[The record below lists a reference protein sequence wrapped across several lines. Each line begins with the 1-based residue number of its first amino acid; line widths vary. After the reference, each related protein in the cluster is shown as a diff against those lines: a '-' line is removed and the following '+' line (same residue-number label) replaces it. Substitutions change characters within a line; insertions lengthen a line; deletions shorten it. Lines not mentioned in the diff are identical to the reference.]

1 MLEDIS
7 INSKQPMAEI
17 SNLINN
23 NNFRKIKNKFGLKEI
38 ILYYNIGMAE
48 NNSGEKIEKKLK
60 NEMLEDISINSKQ
73 QMAETSNLINMNK
86 SFLEKLSKSELI
98 ELLLQKNE
106 TINDKPRPV
115 PARKRPIPTPRK
127 SVKDMVQQ
135 YEDNIISP
143 PPEFRDDYK
152 PIPAPRTK
160 KPLQAPIPAPRT
172 KKPLQAPIPTPRTK
186 KTLQAPIPTTKTK
199 KPSKRTIISQVEKA
213 LKGYTKSFDVE
224 LRDNKDPLLQLQKSR
239 KAVEYLF
246 NNLLVQTKGFKF
258 VETLQVKFVKQSN
271 DKNILKNGYFNSTT
285 DLIINETD
293 IKLVIQASQQQIL
306 NKIAQWISEGS
317 GWTIQS
323 IENHYVN
330 IVNYNPLKGSSY
342 IKLPQE
348 LRNSVKGLI
357 NMKNKDNECFRWCHI
372 RHLNPQD
379 NDPQRIKMTD
389 KQYIEKLDYSS
400 IEFPVTVKQ
409 INKIE
414 KQNNICINLFGYEEK
429 QKFPIY
435 ISKEKYQ
442 DHMELLLITEGEN
455 KHYVLIKDFNKFM
468 FNQTKHEHKKYFCM
482 YCLQCFSREDVL
494 TEHKNNCISINGKQ
508 AINMPKKGDK
518 VFFKNYHKQLPVPF
532 VIYAD
537 FEALTEKIHGCQ
549 PNNEKSYTEAYQKHT
564 DCGYG
569 YKVVCC
575 YDDKYSK
582 PVQIHRG
589 ENAVHKFMENM
600 LEEVN
605 WCKSIMKK
613 HFNKPLKMT
622 KENEIDFQKAT
633 KCHIC
638 DQQYSDKDIRVRDHC
653 HITGEFRGSAHQ
665 DCNLKLQIKP
675 ATIKIPVLFHNLRGY
690 DSHFIMQQIGEI
702 AKKHTYKNK
711 RGEEC
716 HMNIN
721 CIPNNMEK
729 YLAFMLGNHLVFLD
743 SFQFMNSSLDML
755 VSNITKCGMCETC
768 KPKNCLKQAIKDK
781 GFIIQH
787 KTSFPCGE
795 CKNCKNYN
803 KTCINPNHDN
813 LKYTSKVLKGEKLKL
828 MAQKGV
834 YPYDYMDSFDKF
846 HKTKLPMKEEFYSIL
861 NNEHISDE
869 QYKHAQNV
877 WNTFNLKTMGDYHDL
892 YLKSDILLLADV
904 FENFRKT
911 CLQYYQLDPCHYF
924 TSPGLS
930 WDAML
935 KMTDIKLELMVD
947 IDMFQFIEKSMRG
960 GTSYIAN
967 RYGKANNEYMKNYDE
982 KAPTKYIMYLD
993 ANNLYGWAMSQYLPT
1008 GGFRWLT
1015 PKEIDDL
1022 DLSTLNNESEKGM
1035 LFEVDLDYPHELHD
1049 LHNDFPLAPEKIKV
1063 DKTML
1068 SNYCKKIVDKF
1079 NISSGLVH
1087 KLIPTLN
1094 DKEKYI
1100 LHYRNLQ
1107 SYLSLGLK
1115 LKKIHRVLQF
1125 DQSPWLKQYIDFN
1138 TQKRTHAKNSF
1149 EKDFFKLMNN
1159 SVFGKTMENIRKRVD
1174 VRLVTSKEKLLKLTA
1189 KPTYVSS
1196 KIFNDNL
1203 VAVHKIKETLTMNRP
1218 AFVGACI
1225 LDLSKTLIYDF
1236 HYNYIK
1242 HKYDN
1247 KAKLLFTD
1255 TDSLTYE
1262 IETTDAY
1269 TDFWQNKDKFDNS
1282 DYPKESPFYNAVN
1295 KKVIGKFKDESAGI
1309 PITEFVGLRS
1319 KMYSYVKDN
1328 KKTERTAKG
1337 IKKQVIKKDI
1347 KHEDYKHVLFNNEQ
1361 IHHTMKTIRSEKHL
1375 LSSYELNKISLS
1387 CYDDKR
1393 FIHENGIT
1401 SYAYGHRAIHKTIR

>member
-1 MLEDIS
+1 MM
-7 INSKQPMAEI
+7 SKI
-17 SNLINN
+17 
-23 NNFRKIKNKFGLKEI
+23 
-38 ILYYNIGMAE
+38 
-48 NNSGEKIEKKLK
+48 
-60 NEMLEDISINSKQ
+60 
-73 QMAETSNLINMNK
+73 SNLINMNK

-106 TINDKPRPV
+106 IIDDKPRPV
-115 PARKRPIPTPRK
+115 PTPRK

-152 PIPAPRTK
+152 PIPATRTK
-160 KPLQAPIPAPRT
+160 KPSE
-172 KKPLQAPIPTPRTK
+172 KPVPE
-186 KTLQAPIPTTKTK
+186 
-199 KPSKRTIISQVEKA
+199 KRTIISQFEKA
-213 LKGYTKSFDVE
+213 LKGFTKSFDVE

-239 KAVEYLF
+239 RAVEYLF

-258 VETLQVKFVKQSN
+258 VETLQVKFIKYSN
-271 DKNILKNGYFNSTT
+271 DKKILKNGYFNSTT

-293 IKLVIQASQQQIL
+293 IKLAIQASQQQIL
-306 NKIAQWISEGS
+306 NEIAQWISEGS
-317 GWTIQS
+317 GWTILS
-323 IENHYVN
+323 IENHYIN

-342 IKLPQE
+342 IELPQE
-348 LRNSVKGLI
+348 LRNSAKGLI

-372 RHLNPQD
+372 RHLNPQ
-379 NDPQRIKMTD
+379 NKDPQRIKKTD
-389 KQYIEKLDYSS
+389 KQFIEKLDYSS

-468 FNQTKHEHKKYFCM
+468 FNQTKHEHRKYFCM

-508 AINMPKKGDK
+508 AINMPEKGDK
-518 VFFKNYHKQLPVPF
+518 VYFKNHHKQLPVPF

-537 FEALTEKIHGCQ
+537 FEALTEKIQGCQ

-605 WCKSIMKK
+605 WCKSKMKK

-622 KENEIDFQKAT
+622 MENEIDFKKAI

-638 DQQYSDKDIRVRDHC
+638 DQQYTDKDIRVRDHC
-653 HITGEFRGSAHQ
+653 HITGKFRGSAHQ
-665 DCNLKLQIKP
+665 DCNLKLRIKP
-675 ATIKIPVLFHNLRGY
+675 DNIKIPVIFHNLRGY

-702 AKKHTYKNK
+702 AKKHAYKNK

-743 SFQFMNSSLDML
+743 SFQFMSSSLDNL
-755 VSNITKCGMCETC
+755 I
-768 KPKNCLKQAIKDK
+768 KNLPDEA
-781 GFIIQH
+781 F
-787 KTSFPCGE
+787 
-795 CKNCKNYN
+795 
-803 KTCINPNHDN
+803 
-813 LKYTSKVLKGEKLKL
+813 KYTKQEFKKEQFNL
-828 MAQKGV
+828 MKQKGI
-834 YPYDYMDSFDKF
+834 YPYDHMDSFDRF
-846 HKTKLPMKEEFYSIL
+846 NETKLPVQQDFYSIL

-877 WNTFNLKTMGDYHDL
+877 WDTFNLKTMGDYHDL

-911 CLQYYQLDPCHYF
+911 CLQYYKLDPCHYF

-947 IDMFQFIEKSMRG
+947 IDMFQFIEKGMRG
-960 GTSYIAN
+960 GISYIAN
-967 RYGKANNEYMKNYDE
+967 RYGKANNKYMKNYDE

-1008 GGFRWLT
+1008 GNFKWLSQNQ
-1015 PKEIDDL
+1015 I
-1022 DLSTLNNESEKGM
+1022 EKTNLGKYTENSKKG
-1035 LFEVDLDYPHELHD
+1035 LILEVDLEYPQELHD
-1049 LHNDFPLAPEKIKV
+1049 LHNDYPLGPEKIKV
-1063 DKTML
+1063 AKDML
-1068 SNYCKKIVDKF
+1068 SDYCKKIADKF

-1115 LKKIHRVLQF
+1115 LKKIHRVLEF
-1125 DQSPWLKQYIDFN
+1125 NQSPWLKQYIDFN

-1174 VRLVTSKEKLLKLTA
+1174 VRLVTSKEKLLKLA
-1189 KPTYVSS
+1189 SKPTYVSS
-1196 KIFNDNL
+1196 KIFNENL

-1218 AFVGACI
+1218 AYIGMCI
-1225 LDLSKTLIYDF
+1225 LDLSKTLMYDF

-1242 HKYDN
+1242 HTYGN

-1262 IETTDAY
+1262 IETKDAY
-1269 TDFWQNKDKFDNS
+1269 ADFWKNKDKFDNS
-1282 DYPKESPFYNAVN
+1282 DYNKESPFYNDSN

-1309 PITEFVGLRS
+1309 PITEFIGLRS

-1328 KKTERTAKG
+1328 ERTARTAKG
-1337 IKKQVIKKDI
+1337 IKKQVIIKDI
-1347 KHEDYKHVLFNNEQ
+1347 KHEDYKEVLFNNKQ
-1361 IHHTMKTIRSEKHL
+1361 MHHTIKTIRSNNHQL
-1375 LSSYELNKISLS
+1375 GSFELNKISLS
-1387 CYDDKR
+1387 CFDDKR
-1393 FIHENGIT
+1393 FIHQNGIT
-1401 SYAYGHRAIHKTIR
+1401 SYAYGHYKI

>member
-1 MLEDIS
+1 MAENNSGEKIEKKLKNKMLEDIS

-17 SNLINN
+17 SNLIN
-23 NNFRKIKNKFGLKEI
+23 
-38 ILYYNIGMAE
+38 
-48 NNSGEKIEKKLK
+48 
-60 NEMLEDISINSKQ
+60 
-73 QMAETSNLINMNK
+73 MNK
-86 SFLEKLSKSELI
+86 SFLEKLSKSELV
-98 ELLLQKNE
+98 ELILQKNK
-106 TINDKPRPV
+106 TINDKP
-115 PARKRPIPTPRK
+115 RPIPTPRK
-127 SVKDMVQQ
+127 SVKDMVQK
-135 YEDNIISP
+135 YEDNI
-143 PPEFRDDYK
+143 RDDHK

-172 KKPLQAPIPTPRTK
+172 KKPVPE
-186 KTLQAPIPTTKTK
+186 
-199 KPSKRTIISQVEKA
+199 KRTIISQVEEA

-224 LRDNKDPLLQLQKSR
+224 LRDKKDPLLQLQKSR
-239 KAVEYLF
+239 RAVEYLF

-258 VETLQVKFVKQSN
+258 VETLQVKFLKQSN
-271 DKNILKNGYFNSTT
+271 DKNILKNGYFNSTA

-323 IENHYVN
+323 IENHYIN

-348 LRNSVKGLI
+348 LRNSAKGLI

-379 NDPQRIKMTD
+379 KDPQRIKKTD
-389 KQYIEKLDYSS
+389 KQCIEKLDYSS

-482 YCLQCFSREDVL
+482 HCLQCFSREDVL
-494 TEHKNNCISINGKQ
+494 TEHKNNCISINGEQ
-508 AINMPKKGDK
+508 AIKMPEKGDK
-518 VFFKNYHKQLPVPF
+518 VYFKNHHKQLSVPF

-537 FEALTEKIHGCQ
+537 FEALTEKIQGCQ

-600 LEEVN
+600 LEEVD
-605 WCKSIMKK
+605 WCKSIIKK

-622 KENEIDFQKAT
+622 EENEIDFQKAI

-638 DQQYSDKDIRVRDHC
+638 DQQYTDKDIRVRDHC

-665 DCNLKLQIKP
+665 DCNLKLRIKP

-702 AKKHTYKNK
+702 AKKHVYKNN

-716 HMNIN
+716 HMNID

-729 YLAFMLGNHLVFLD
+729 YMAFMLGNHLVFLD
-743 SFQFMNSSLDML
+743 SFQFMSSSLDNL
-755 VSNITKCGMCETC
+755 TK
-768 KPKNCLKQAIKDK
+768 
-781 GFIIQH
+781 
-787 KTSFPCGE
+787 
-795 CKNCKNYN
+795 
-803 KTCINPNHDN
+803 N
-813 LKYTSKVLKGEKLKL
+813 LPDDAFKYTQQEFIKEQFNL
-828 MAQKGV
+828 MKQKGI
-834 YPYDYMDSFDKF
+834 YPYDYMDSFDRF
-846 HKTKLPMKEEFYSIL
+846 NETKLPVQQDFYSIL

-877 WNTFNLKTMGDYHDL
+877 WDTFNLKTMGDYHDL
-892 YLKSDILLLADV
+892 YLKSDILLLTDV

-911 CLQYYQLDPCHYF
+911 CLQYYKLDPCHYF

-935 KMTDIKLELMVD
+935 KMTDIKLELITD
-947 IDMFQFIEKSMRG
+947 IDMYQFIEKGLRG
-960 GTSYIAN
+960 GVSYIAN
-967 RYGKANNEYMKNYDE
+967 RYGKANNKYMKKYDE
-982 KAPTKYIMYLD
+982 KAPSKYIMYLD

-1008 GGFRWLT
+1008 GNFKWLSQ
-1015 PKEIDDL
+1015 KQI
-1022 DLSTLNNESEKGM
+1022 EKTNLGKYTENSKKG
-1035 LFEVDLDYPHELHD
+1035 LILEVDLEYPQELHD
-1049 LHNDFPLAPEKIKV
+1049 LHNDYPLGPEKIKV
-1063 DKTML
+1063 AKDML
-1068 SNYCKKIVDKF
+1068 SDYCKKIADKF

-1107 SYLSLGLK
+1107 LYLSLGLK
-1115 LKKIHRVLQF
+1115 LKKIHRVLEF

-1174 VRLVTSKEKLLKLTA
+1174 VRLVTSKEKLLKMTS
-1189 KPTYVSS
+1189 KPTFVSS
-1196 KIFNDNL
+1196 KIFNENL

-1247 KAKLLFTD
+1247 KVKLLFTD

-1262 IETTDAY
+1262 IETADAY
-1269 TDFWQNKDKFDNS
+1269 ADFWQNKDKFDNS
-1282 DYPKESPFYNAVN
+1282 DYNIESPFHNAVN

-1328 KKTERTAKG
+1328 EQTARTAKG
-1337 IKKQVIKKDI
+1337 IKKQVIKKNITHDN
-1347 KHEDYKHVLFNNEQ
+1347 YKEVLFNNKQ
-1361 IHHTMKTIRSEKHL
+1361 MQHTMKTIQSKNHQL
-1375 LSSYELNKISLS
+1375 GSFELNKISLS
-1387 CYDDKR
+1387 CFDDKR

-1401 SYAYGHRAIHKTIR
+1401 SYAYGHYNCSVFNPV

>member
-1 MLEDIS
+1 MTSEKYNHILMD
-7 INSKQPMAEI
+7 KK
-17 SNLINN
+17 NL
-23 NNFRKIKNKFGLKEI
+23 
-38 ILYYNIGMAE
+38 
-48 NNSGEKIEKKLK
+48 KKL
-60 NEMLEDISINSKQ
+60 N
-73 QMAETSNLINMNK
+73 
-86 SFLEKLSKSELI
+86 KSELI
-98 ELLLQKNE
+98 NLLLKQQKPKIIIVDD
-106 TINDKPRPV
+106 TKPSPKPRRPV
-115 PARKRPIPTPRK
+115 PTPRK
-127 SVKDMVQQ
+127 SVKDMVKE

-143 PPEFRDDYK
+143 PPQFRDDHK
-152 PIPAPRTK
+152 PIPLPRTK
-160 KPLQAPIPAPRT
+160 KT
-172 KKPLQAPIPTPRTK
+172 SQAPIPTPRTK
-186 KTLQAPIPTTKTK
+186 KPSE
-199 KPSKRTIISQVEKA
+199 KPVPEKRTIISQVEKA
-213 LKGYTKSFDVE
+213 LKGYTQSFDVE
-224 LRDNKDPLLQLQKSR
+224 LRDKKDPLLQLQKSR
-239 KAVEYLF
+239 RAVEYLF

-258 VETLQVKFVKQSN
+258 VETLQVKFVKHSN
-271 DKNILKNGYFNSTT
+271 DKKILKNGYFNSTT

-293 IKLVIQASQQQIL
+293 IKLAIQASQQQIL
-306 NKIAQWISEGS
+306 NIIAQWISEGS
-317 GWTIQS
+317 GWTIQL
-323 IENHYVN
+323 IENHYIN

-342 IKLPQE
+342 IELPQE
-348 LRNSVKGLI
+348 LRNSAKGLI

-379 NDPQRIKMTD
+379 KDPQRIKKTD

-468 FNQTKHEHKKYFCM
+468 FNQTKHEHRKYFCM

-508 AINMPKKGDK
+508 AINMPEKGDK
-518 VFFKNYHKQLPVPF
+518 VYFKNHHKQLPVPF

-537 FEALTEKIHGCQ
+537 FEALTEKIQGCQ
-549 PNNEKSYTEAYQKHT
+549 PNNEKLYTEAYQKHT

-605 WCKSIMKK
+605 WCKSKMKK
-613 HFNKPLKMT
+613 HFNKPLKMP
-622 KENEIDFQKAT
+622 KENETDFQKAT
-633 KCHIC
+633 KCYIC
-638 DQQYSDKDIRVRDHC
+638 DIKYTDKDIHVRDDC
-653 HITGEFRGSAHQ
+653 HITGKFRGSAHQ
-665 DCNLKLQIKP
+665 DCNLKLQMKP
-675 ATIKIPVLFHNLRGY
+675 DNIKIPVILHNLRGY

-702 AKKHTYKNK
+702 AKKHAYKNK

-743 SFQFMNSSLDML
+743 SLQFMNSSLDNL
-755 VSNITKCGMCETC
+755 I
-768 KPKNCLKQAIKDK
+768 KNLPDEA
-781 GFIIQH
+781 F
-787 KTSFPCGE
+787 
-795 CKNCKNYN
+795 
-803 KTCINPNHDN
+803 
-813 LKYTSKVLKGEKLKL
+813 KYTKQEFEKEQFNL
-828 MAQKGV
+828 MKQKGI
-834 YPYDYMDSFDKF
+834 YPYDHMDSFDRF
-846 HKTKLPMKEEFYSIL
+846 NETKLPVQQDFYSIL

-911 CLQYYQLDPCHYF
+911 CLQYYKLDPCHYF

-935 KMTDIKLELMVD
+935 KMTNIKLELMTD
-947 IDMFQFIEKSMRG
+947 IDMFQFIEKGMRG
-960 GTSYIAN
+960 GISYIAN
-967 RYGKANNEYMKNYDE
+967 RYGKANNKYMKNYDE
-982 KAPTKYIMYLD
+982 KAPSKYIMYLD

-1008 GGFRWLT
+1008 GNFKWLSQ
-1015 PKEIDDL
+1015 KQI
-1022 DLSTLNNESEKGM
+1022 EKTNLGKYTENSKKG
-1035 LFEVDLDYPHELHD
+1035 LILEVDLEYPQELHD
-1049 LHNDFPLAPEKIKV
+1049 LHNDYPLGPEKVKV
-1063 DKTML
+1063 AKDML
-1068 SNYCKKIVDKF
+1068 SDYCKKIADKF

-1107 SYLSLGLK
+1107 LYLSLGLK
-1115 LKKIHRVLQF
+1115 LKKIHRVLEF

-1174 VRLVTSKEKLLKLTA
+1174 VRLVTSKEKLLKLA
-1189 KPTYVSS
+1189 SKPTYVSS
-1196 KIFNDNL
+1196 KIFNENL

-1218 AFVGACI
+1218 AYIGMCI
-1225 LDLSKTLIYDF
+1225 LDLSKTLMYDF

-1242 HKYDN
+1242 HKYGN

-1262 IETTDAY
+1262 IETKDAY
-1269 TDFWQNKDKFDNS
+1269 KDFFKDKSKFDNS
-1282 DYPKESPFYNAVN
+1282 DYPENSPYFNKTN
-1295 KKVIGKFKDESAGI
+1295 KKVIGKFKDEAAGV
-1309 PITEFVGLRS
+1309 PVVEFVGLRL
-1319 KMYSYVKDN
+1319 KMYSYMKDN
-1328 KKTERTAKG
+1328 DECGKTAKG
-1337 IKKQVIKKDI
+1337 IKKNIITKNI
-1347 KHEDYKHVLFNNEQ
+1347 KHKDYKEVLFNNKQ
-1361 IHHTMKTIRSEKHL
+1361 MQHTMKTIRSNNHQL
-1375 LSSYELNKISLS
+1375 GSFELNKISLS
-1387 CYDDKR
+1387 CFDDKR
-1393 FIHENGIT
+1393 FIHQNGIT
-1401 SYAYGHRAIHKTIR
+1401 SYAYGHYKI